1 MQWDTKMKMSK
12 NFDCHCNY
20 GLVGKFGQLTTCSEA
35 GNPTSIPQQGF
46 LTCEDRGM
54 FRSTMHYYS
63 LQ

>member
-20 GLVGKFGQLTTCSEA
+20 GLVGTFGQLTTCSEA

-46 LTCEDRGM
+46 FNVRGPWHV
-54 FRSTMHYYS
+54 SQYDA
-63 LQ
+63 LL